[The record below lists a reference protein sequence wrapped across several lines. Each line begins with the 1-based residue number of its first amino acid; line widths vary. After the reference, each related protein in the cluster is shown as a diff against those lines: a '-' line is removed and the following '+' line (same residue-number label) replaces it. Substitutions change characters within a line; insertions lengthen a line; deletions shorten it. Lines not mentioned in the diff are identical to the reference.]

1 MSTTPSP
8 TPRSTSGATPQSPSG
23 AAPTPSLTERRK
35 AETRM
40 EIARAAAALFV
51 RQGLRAT
58 RAEDIAQRAGIA
70 PRTFYRYFATKE
82 EAVAPLYAAG
92 AQRWAEAVRTAPAR
106 LTVPQALEHAVEH
119 TLTPGVGVSAA
130 SWEWVRTLIRLTDT
144 SPALRKVWA
153 EVGQTSEEA
162 LAEILAR
169 RLATPGWGVACA
181 EGAGAGGEG
190 AAAGETRAGETP
202 VGEPYEGDPLVG
214 EPYVSES
221 SSGGP
226 TGGGSTGGGSM
237 EVGPTEGGPH
247 ASSPSAGEPFG
258 GEPFTDEPV
267 TDELVAGERFAG
279 EPFAGGP
286 FAGGPGAVGAG
297 EAESVEPPLA
307 VPVITP
313 DLRFAAAV
321 AGSAVRVAVQSWAAT
336 ASPPAG
342 PDGPAALA
350 LRNLKALSGF
360 DWDGAR

>member
-8 TPRSTSGATPQSPSG
+8 TPRSTPGATLQSPSG
-23 AAPTPSLTERRK
+23 AAPAPSLTERRK

-70 PRTFYRYFATKE
+70 PRTFYRYFASKE
-82 EAVAPLYAAG
+82 EAVAPLYAVG
-92 AQRWAEAVRTAPAR
+92 AQRWAEAVRSAPDR

-119 TLTPGVGVSAA
+119 TLTPGAGVSAA

-169 RLATPGWGVACA
+169 RLASPGRGKAPAA
-181 EGAGAGGEG
+181 ETEG
-190 AAAGETRAGETP
+190 AAEGTAAGEPGAADETTEAAGKPWPAEPWPAEPWPAEPWSGKPEAGEP
-202 VGEPYEGDPLVG
+202 GAARDPIAA
-214 EPYVSES
+214 
-221 SSGGP
+221 
-226 TGGGSTGGGSM
+226 TGGAEPAMGPARPTREPETDGA
-237 EVGPTEGGPH
+237 GPTE
-247 ASSPSAGEPFG
+247 
-258 GEPFTDEPV
+258 
-267 TDELVAGERFAG
+267 L
-279 EPFAGGP
+279 
-286 FAGGPGAVGAG
+286 
-297 EAESVEPPLA
+297 PPP

-336 ASPPAG
+336 TSPAAG

-350 LRNLKALSGF
+350 LRNLRALGGF
-360 DWDGAR
+360 AWGGER